1 MCENPRKILISVL
14 KKELTQN
21 SLQSAEELFRVASY
35 FNIETKKLEPDDKK
49 LREIFKVRNQITH
62 ELDVDM
68 TSSEFTLRNREKSK
82 VKEYSDHLLKL
93 SENFIKLVSAI
104 LIEKEAIDEVSQ
116 IEDL

>member
-1 MCENPRKILISVL
+1 
-14 KKELTQN
+14 
-21 SLQSAEELFRVASY
+21 
-35 FNIETKKLEPDDKK
+35 
-49 LREIFKVRNQITH
+49 
-62 ELDVDM
+62 M